1 MEMTKKAWFLV
12 GCTVLAGSS
21 GVYQL
26 ATANRRAHM
35 EQVAQ
40 AMQRADVRIAKD
52 QAAQDRRLAQ
62 AAKPVAPKAPNAV
75 DVAFELCAKL
85 RQAGAST
92 CVPHFNFW
100 SSSYIDATVPMN
112 PQAASLLC
120 QAAAAVAANPVRVL
134 AGLQL
139 KLFSPF
145 GAERPMV
152 VCDL

>member
-12 GCTVLAGSS
+12 GCTVLAGAS

-40 AMQRADVRIAKD
+40 AMQRADGHIAKD

-75 DVAFELCAKL
+75 DAAFGLCDKL

-92 CVPHFNFW
+92 CVPHFAA
-100 SSSYIDATVPMN
+100 SPAYIDATVAMS
-112 PQAASLLC
+112 PQAAGTLC